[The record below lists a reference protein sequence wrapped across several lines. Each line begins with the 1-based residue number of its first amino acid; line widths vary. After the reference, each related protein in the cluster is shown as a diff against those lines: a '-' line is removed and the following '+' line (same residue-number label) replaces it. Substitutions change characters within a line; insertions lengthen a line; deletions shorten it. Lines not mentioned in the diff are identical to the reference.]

1 MRCIPHLTTLA
12 VLLAPI
18 QPVAAQP
25 TPAGAPT
32 STAQTRAEALM
43 AAGKARVAAKDFA
56 GALALFSD
64 AYREFPDPK
73 YFIAI
78 GVALE
83 RLGRDLEAADYYQR
97 YLDSPELDPV
107 RAVEVR
113 KGLASVDARLGRL
126 QIVVLGPPSSEVQIG
141 DQPWGAPVAAPV
153 RVQPGAYRV
162 RARFPGRTVVETA
175 GSVPAG
181 DTVEVRLDLTLVR
194 RPPAIPAP
202 APPPPLPAVSPEI
215 EPAAAPPAPV
225 RVAVTPPPGPPVAP
239 AVAVSRP
246 GPTPRRPS
254 SLSVFAG
261 AIGAVAD
268 PGVRGLLG
276 LGYEPDRRIR
286 LGLDIILGPGPGVAP
301 RGTLYLTGGRL
312 RPTMSIGV
320 PVRRLERLDNPMS
333 RPCSLAVVDP
343 DASRS
348 PSIELA
354 IHGGVGLEWRASQRL
369 ALTAELGYERYLGID
384 SCLNVAGVVTPMA
397 GLVGRL

>member
-1 MRCIPHLTTLA
+1 MRRVHHLTTLA
-12 VLLAPI
+12 VLLAGA

-25 TPAGAPT
+25 TPTGAPT
-32 STAQTRAEALM
+32 STAQARAEALM
-43 AAGKARVAAKDFA
+43 AAGKARVAAKDFT

-97 YLDSPELDPV
+97 YLDSPEVDPV

-113 KGLASVDARLGRL
+113 KGLAAVDARLGKL
-126 QIVVLGPPSSEVQIG
+126 QIVVLGPPTSEVQIG
-141 DQPWGAPVAAPV
+141 DLPWVTPGAAPV
-153 RVQPGAYRV
+153 RVQPGAYLV
-162 RARFPGRTVVETA
+162 RARFPGRTVVEA
-175 GSVPAG
+175 SGSVPAG
-181 DTVEVRLDLTLVR
+181 ETVDVRLDLTL
-194 RPPAIPAP
+194 RPAPPPIPAP
-202 APPPPLPAVSPEI
+202 APPAPLPAVDG
-215 EPAAAPPAPV
+215 EPPAPAPAPV
-225 RVAVTPPPGPPVAP
+225 RVAVAQPPDPPIAAV
-239 AVAVSRP
+239 VAVTRP

-261 AIGAVAD
+261 AIGAVVD

-276 LGYEPDRRIR
+276 FGYEPDRRIR

-312 RPTMSIGV
+312 RPTLSIGV

-333 RPCSLAVVDP
+333 RPCSLAVVAP

-348 PSIELA
+348 PSIEVA
-354 IHGGVGLEWRASQRL
+354 IHGGVGLEWAASPRL
-369 ALTAELGYERYLGID
+369 ALVAELGYERYLGID
-384 SCLNVAGVVTPMA
+384 SCLNVPGVVTPML